1 MDGGMISSRMDEV
14 IAQDDRHARTCE
26 LGTATPL
33 ISLVDVLVRTVLCA
47 AANVLRMP
55 SLESRNHPMNEA
67 TIVLACYTNGAPDT

>member
-1 MDGGMISSRMDEV
+1 MDGKLISSRMDEV

-33 ISLVDVLVRTVLCA
+33 ISLVDELALTVLCA

-55 SLESRNHPMNEA
+55 SLESNHETSP
-67 TIVLACYTNGAPDT
+67 